1 MAPSP
6 CRKGESR
13 VLYVG
18 KLPCLLYLDPRG
30 FLASNGSWLQ
40 VFVSFKKKNQG
51 KERILILY
59 FVPCLSSLFPQM
71 QK

>member
-1 MAPSP
+1 MSPSP
-6 CRKGESR
+6 CRRGESW

-18 KLPCLLYLDPRG
+18 KLPCLLYVDPHG
-30 FLASNGSWLQ
+30 FLASDGSWLQ
-40 VFVSFKKKNQG
+40 VFVSFKKNQG

-59 FVPCLSSLFPQM
+59 FLPCLSSLFPQM

>member
-1 MAPSP
+1 MTPSP

-18 KLPCLLYLDPRG
+18 KLPCLLYVDPRG

-40 VFVSFKKKNQG
+40 VFVSFKKKSG
-51 KERILILY
+51 ERKD
-59 FVPCLSSLFPQM
+59 FDSLFCPLFVFSFSSDAE
-71 QK
+71 